1 MKVKKLLLVED
12 EAFIALEIRSR
23 LQSLGYEVCAIAA
36 SGRDALTKASDLRP
50 DLVLMDIR
58 LPGGMSGIEAA
69 VRVRDEYG
77 IPVVFLTALADEE
90 TLSQARAA
98 EPYGYLLKPFQEREL
113 RIGIEMA
120 LHQHAMERRIRE
132 SEEKFRLVTESI
144 DDVFWLNSL
153 DLGELFYV
161 SPAYETIWERTS
173 DSLYRDP
180 KSFLDSVH
188 PDDRAGVLSAFSD
201 PPKKGMEIEYRLLA
215 ADGTLRWIRDRRFAV
230 CDPRGLPYRLAGI
243 ATDITE
249 QKVAQEQ
256 LLDLNRRLEQ
266 QATHDSL
273 TGLPNSRLFI
283 DRLEQTLAHA
293 RRFGGRVGILFVDL
307 DGFKSINDC
316 HGHQAG
322 DQALILMAQR
332 LRKALREVDT
342 AARLGGDE
350 FGVVIPE
357 LASDEDAKVVAKKII
372 DHIGLP
378 FTLTN
383 LECRL
388 GASIGISFFPDHGNS
403 PEELISRAD
412 NAMYHVKQT
421 GKGGVRVCD
430 GPPSPPVLEVL
441 DQH

>member
-230 CDPRGLPYRLAGI
+230 CDPRGRPYRLAGI

-273 TGLPNSRLFI
+273 TGLPNSRLPAV
-283 DRLEQTLAHA
+283 LAA
-293 RRFGGRVGILFVDL
+293 GSASSL
-307 DGFKSINDC
+307 SIW
-316 HGHQAG
+316 
-322 DQALILMAQR
+322 
-332 LRKALREVDT
+332 T
-342 AARLGGDE
+342 A
-350 FGVVIPE
+350 
-357 LASDEDAKVVAKKII
+357 S
-372 DHIGLP
+372 
-378 FTLTN
+378 N
-383 LECRL
+383 
-388 GASIGISFFPDHGNS
+388 
-403 PEELISRAD
+403 
-412 NAMYHVKQT
+412 
-421 GKGGVRVCD
+421 
-430 GPPSPPVLEVL
+430 PSTIATATRPGTRPLS
-441 DQH
+441 

>member
-1 MKVKKLLLVED
+1 
-12 EAFIALEIRSR
+12 
-23 LQSLGYEVCAIAA
+23 
-36 SGRDALTKASDLRP
+36 
-50 DLVLMDIR
+50 
-58 LPGGMSGIEAA
+58 
-69 VRVRDEYG
+69 
-77 IPVVFLTALADEE
+77 
-90 TLSQARAA
+90 
-98 EPYGYLLKPFQEREL
+98 
-113 RIGIEMA
+113 
-120 LHQHAMERRIRE
+120 
-132 SEEKFRLVTESI
+132 
-144 DDVFWLNSL
+144 
-153 DLGELFYV
+153 
-161 SPAYETIWERTS
+161 
-173 DSLYRDP
+173 
-180 KSFLDSVH
+180 
-188 PDDRAGVLSAFSD
+188 
-201 PPKKGMEIEYRLLA
+201 
-215 ADGTLRWIRDRRFAV
+215 
-230 CDPRGLPYRLAGI
+230 LAGI

-412 NAMYHVKQT
+412 NAMYHVKQA
-421 GKGGVRVCD
+421 GKGGVRGCD
-430 GPPSPPVLEVL
+430 GPPSPPVREVL
-441 DQH
+441 DHQIQH